1 MKIFYSW
8 QSDLPG
14 SENRYFIQEC
24 IEKAASTM
32 RNVINVEVDRDT
44 KNELG
49 SPDIVNT
56 IFAKIDECDLFVA
69 DISIINSA

>member
-1 MKIFYSW
+1 
-8 QSDLPG
+8 
-14 SENRYFIQEC
+14 
-24 IEKAASTM
+24 M